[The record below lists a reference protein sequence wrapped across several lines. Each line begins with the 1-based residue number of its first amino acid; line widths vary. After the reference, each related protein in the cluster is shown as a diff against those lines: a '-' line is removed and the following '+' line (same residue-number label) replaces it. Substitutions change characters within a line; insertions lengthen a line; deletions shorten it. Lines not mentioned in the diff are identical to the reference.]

1 MNSKTT
7 IRIATISP
15 VRSPISAN
23 SEQRAAKALQK
34 TLGGARERNERL
46 LPAADAL
53 SNFNWPWASG
63 YGTLAHDSLPKL
75 FLPFDCY
82 DINTSDGLD
91 QSENL
96 RRITEDWSGEIE
108 ACQLFLYDD
117 TVALLRLDVVIC
129 LDDATL
135 DALIASG
142 DLDRTLSD
150 GADDIY
156 RALIYP
162 CFQAYCKEFPLRF
175 GKSKS
180 TPEQQLRD
188 PNRLTVFTDVQFD
201 AETAPESHV
210 LWTGRCI
217 VINPEELE
225 HPIGEKLRQWASFS
239 GPIEDLSHARHY
251 VGSGNILVLNEE
263 HKASRE
269 DWFRGLSI
277 CQYYNALLSIYGAIL
292 KSSYSQLT
300 DLLSA
305 RRTRNGELN
314 RLMDNIT
321 LSLDHLEF
329 TRLEFNE
336 ARVGVQGDRAG
347 IVEDTCAAWK
357 LDSLISSALE
367 RTDLIRS
374 RIARLLD
381 ARKSRVDKTVELIL
395 AGIGGVALVELF
407 ISLIM
412 ASRNLPKDDFPG
424 LLDVFLWLPP
434 NGAIALSSLLL
445 VMIFIYI
452 YLAKR

>member
-7 IRIATISP
+7 IRIATLSP

-23 SEQRAAKALQK
+23 SEQRAATALDS
-34 TLGGARERNERL
+34 TLSGASESNIPL
-46 LPAADAL
+46 LPATDAL
-53 SNFNWPWASG
+53 CSFEWPWTNG
-63 YGTLAHDSLPKL
+63 YGTLAHDSLPK
-75 FLPFDCY
+75 FFQPFDCY
-82 DINTSDGLD
+82 DINTSDLPD

-96 RRITEDWSGEIE
+96 GRITKDWSGEIE

-117 TVALLRLDVVIC
+117 TIALLRLDVLIRVDDPT
-129 LDDATL
+129 LDD
-135 DALIASG
+135 LIASG
-142 DLDRTLSD
+142 SLDRTLSD
-150 GADDIY
+150 GTGDIY
-156 RALIYP
+156 RTLIYP
-162 CFQAYCKEFPLRF
+162 SFQVYCKEFPRRF
-175 GKSKS
+175 GKNKS
-180 TPEQQLRD
+180 TPEQELRD
-188 PNRLTVFTDVQFD
+188 PNQLTVFKDVRFD
-201 AETAPESHV
+201 SNTAPDNHV

-217 VINPEELE
+217 VISPDELS
-225 HPIGEKLRQWASFS
+225 HPIGEKLRHWVSYS
-239 GPIEDLSHARHY
+239 GSIEDLSHQRHY
-251 VGSGNILVLNEE
+251 VGSGNILVVDEE
-263 HKASRE
+263 PEANRQ

-277 CQYYNALLSIYGAIL
+277 CQYYNAILFIYGSIL

-300 DLLSA
+300 DMLGA
-305 RRTRNGELN
+305 RRTRNSELN
-314 RLMDNIT
+314 RLMGDIT

-336 ARVGVQGDRAG
+336 ARVGVQGDRTD

-357 LDSLISSALE
+357 LDKLITGTLE

-407 ISLIM
+407 ISLTTT
-412 ASRNLPKDDFPG
+412 ARSLPIDDFPG
-424 LLDVFLWLPP
+424 ILDIFLWLPP

-445 VMIFIYI
+445 LMIFIYI